1 MQPKK
6 LAAMALAM
14 SAVFA
19 LTACGGDD
27 DDDSSSNV
35 SSSSASSS
43 SSSTSSSSSSSS
55 STSSSSSSASSSSS
69 SSSAITR
76 PQLTDTEAANATILK
91 TLAAAGSADS
101 PTTDN
106 WDPVTNGIGD
116 VSSFTATFTV
126 AASGG
131 THTTVQAAID
141 AAVAA
146 GGTSRVYIRMMPGT
160 YREQVCIKGA
170 PPITLYSTDSDAS
183 KVVIV
188 NNHYNGEAKTTGVAL
203 NSCEGRSSNNTYG
216 TSGSTTFLV
225 YSDGFQA
232 KNVTFSNDF
241 DETTASSGL
250 QAVAVTTTG
259 DKLIF
264 DNVRFLGNQDT
275 LQTKSSS
282 TGVIARSY
290 FTNSY
295 VEGDTDFVFGRGV
308 SVFNNVTFK
317 SLTSRTT
324 QGYVFAPSHPQLFQY
339 GYLAINSTFT
349 SDTTTS
355 ADSLDL
361 YLGRAWDDSSGG
373 YTSNG
378 VTYVPNGIAIV
389 RESVIGAHIRKA
401 TVWGAAATTNRP
413 FNATESQTV
422 TWSSVATLFPANRLY
437 EYKNTGAGAAN

>member
-6 LAAMALAM
+6 FAAMALAV
-14 SAVFA
+14 SAVFV

-27 DDDSSSNV
+27 DDSSSGT
-35 SSSSASSS
+35 SSSSTSSASSS
-43 SSSTSSSSSSSS
+43 AASSSSSSSS
-55 STSSSSSSASSSSS
+55 SAASSSA
-69 SSSAITR
+69 SSAITR
-76 PQLTDTEAANATILK
+76 PQLTDTQAASSTLLK
-91 TLAAAGSADS
+91 TLAAAGSADA

-116 VSSFTATFTV
+116 VSSFTATYTV
-126 AASGG
+126 AATGG
-131 THTTVQAAID
+131 THTTVQDAVN
-141 AAVAA
+141 AAVTA
-146 GGTSRVYIRMMPGT
+146 GGTSRVYIRVMPGT
-160 YREQVCIKGA
+160 YREQVCIKSA
-170 PPITLYSTDSDAS
+170 PPITLYSTDADAS

-203 NSCEGRSSNNTYG
+203 NACEGRSSNNTYG

-241 DETTASSGL
+241 DESTASSGL

-290 FTNSY
+290 FANSY

-324 QGYVFAPSHPQLFQY
+324 QGYVFAPSHPQIFQY

-349 SDTTTS
+349 SDTTAA
-355 ADSLDL
+355 ADTMDL
-361 YLGRAWDDSSGG
+361 NLGRAWDDSSGG

-378 VTYVPNGIAIV
+378 VTYVPNGIVIV
-389 RESVIGAHIRKA
+389 RESTLGAHIRKSTA
-401 TVWGAAATTNRP
+401 WGAAATTNRP

-422 TWSSVATLFPANRLY
+422 TWSSVTTVFPANRLY
-437 EYKNTGAGAAN
+437 EYKNTGAGAAD